1 MHAKTHSIIS
11 HGMDG
16 ITIVVECVVTKGL
29 PAMIIVGIA
38 NKAVDESRERIRSA
52 FANSMVAFPKK
63 RITINLAPGDIPKH
77 GTNLDLAI
85 AVAILSA
92 TEQIRTNV
100 DDSVFIGELGL
111 SGELRP
117 VRGVVG
123 IVLQARK
130 LGFKKCFIPSLNLDQ
145 ASLVPDI
152 ELYPVATL
160 QDIYNHLGGSNQISP
175 VRHIKLQAIVAPLD
189 KSEVDMQEV
198 IGHAIAKR
206 ALEIAAA
213 GGHNILLSGP
223 PGTGKSMLA
232 KAFKGILPPMSH
244 EEMLEVTQIASLTG
258 SNSDTV
264 VTERPFRAPHHTA
277 SDISLTGGGQNPR
290 PGEISLS
297 HQGVLFLDEFPEF
310 SRVAIESLRQPL
322 EDRKIRIARASGT
335 IEYPAHFILI
345 ATANPCPCGY
355 WGTTKECVCMPYQ
368 ISNYQRKLSGPITD
382 RIDMFIEVEEIDHSK
397 LLADSSATRDTR
409 QIRLSVQK
417 AREVQCR
424 RYRNQL
430 VINGDMSNK
439 QIKKFANLTDNALEL
454 INLAGEKLHI
464 SARNYM
470 HTVRVARTIADI
482 EQSKA
487 IEVRHI
493 SEALQYRRKQVAF
506 DAIST

>member
-1 MHAKTHSIIS
+1 M
-11 HGMDG
+11 
-16 ITIVVECVVTKGL
+16 
-29 PAMIIVGIA
+29 
-38 NKAVDESRERIRSA
+38 
-52 FANSMVAFPKK
+52 
-63 RITINLAPGDIPKH
+63 
-77 GTNLDLAI
+77 
-85 AVAILSA
+85 
-92 TEQIRTNV
+92 
-100 DDSVFIGELGL
+100 
-111 SGELRP
+111 
-117 VRGVVG
+117 
-123 IVLQARK
+123 
-130 LGFKKCFIPSLNLDQ
+130 
-145 ASLVPDI
+145 
-152 ELYPVATL
+152 
-160 QDIYNHLGGSNQISP
+160 
-175 VRHIKLQAIVAPLD
+175 
-189 KSEVDMQEV
+189 
-198 IGHAIAKR
+198 
-206 ALEIAAA
+206 
-213 GGHNILLSGP
+213 
-223 PGTGKSMLA
+223 
-232 KAFKGILPPMSH
+232 
-244 EEMLEVTQIASLTG
+244 
-258 SNSDTV
+258 
-264 VTERPFRAPHHTA
+264 
-277 SDISLTGGGQNPR
+277 
-290 PGEISLS
+290 S